1 MTSNPTSPR
10 TPIRRD
16 IQGLRAL
23 AVVMVIATHVVG
35 WPSGGFVGV
44 DVFFVVSGFLITGL
58 LLREVAESGRISLRD
73 FFARRIRRLMPAAM
87 LVLLGVCVAAFFVF
101 NRARADATWA
111 DAVAAALFVSNWR
124 FAAEGTDY
132 FSAAAVSP
140 LQHFWSLSVE
150 EQFSLVWPVLLLI
163 AVLLVPR
170 GGRRGRA
177 GRVAV
182 GGVVVLVGA
191 ASWAWAVAQTAAE
204 PTVAYFSTATR
215 AWELAVGALLA
226 VASPAL
232 ARIPAALGGLLQW
245 VGLAG
250 VVLSCVVIDPASAFP
265 APWAVLPVAATALVV
280 AGGVGGDPSHR
291 HLFPL
296 TNPVS
301 VWLGDLSYA
310 LYLWH
315 FPVLVFAGVLLPA
328 GEWTTAIVLAAT
340 AVLAVSTYYGVE
352 QPLHRSPLLRRR
364 AAAPVLAAQAH
375 SPASASEPAP
385 GHQPAEETEP
395 ATTPPREHASALSHQ
410 PASARHGVVTTR
422 PAGWVQGQ
430 RYYPGRPP
438 RPDAAAAAQPA
449 PTAASVP
456 LPATSAR
463 TPSPPSP
470 ARPRASAPADVR
482 RIDAPPAG
490 TEEPARP
497 SPWAQWRARYRGQMG
512 MSAATLGIGATVVV
526 LMLQTG
532 FGSPVI
538 GPLVPPVADPVAAP
552 AEDPTAAL
560 QAELA
565 EAVTAEA
572 WPDLRPSLDEVMA
585 ASSSANPA
593 HDCFAPDVP
602 IDAGRCTWGDADAAR
617 HMYLVGDSTAMS
629 YAPAFKKLA
638 EDSGGAWRIT
648 TVGLYGCRFTD
659 VLVQNPDPAVM
670 AACPQRK
677 LDVRALAGADP
688 ADLVVVS
695 NAYTLGRTVDG
706 RDLSPADLLAATHAE
721 LSTYGAGGVVYLAP
735 PPQGGDLARCFSPVT
750 GPAQCLTAVDQTW
763 RDMHAAAEARAA
775 DTQAHA
781 IGSLEFSCWQDA
793 CPAFAG
799 GLPIRYDATHLT
811 VPYAEHITGFLAW
824 SLGARGLL

>member
-1 MTSNPTSPR
+1 
-10 TPIRRD
+10 
-16 IQGLRAL
+16 
-23 AVVMVIATHVVG
+23 MVIATHVVG
-35 WPSGGFVGV
+35 WPGGGFAGV

-58 LLREVAESGRISLRD
+58 LLREVAESGRVSLRE
-73 FFARRIRRLMPAAM
+73 FFGRRIRRLMPAAV
-87 LVLLGVCVAAFFVF
+87 LVLLAVCVAAFFLF

-132 FSAAAVSP
+132 FSEAAVSP

-150 EQFSLVWPVLLLI
+150 EQFYLVWPVLVVV

-170 GGRRGRA
+170 DGRRGRP
-177 GRVAV
+177 GRAAV
-182 GGVVVLVGA
+182 GGVALLVGA
-191 ASWAWAVAQTAAE
+191 ASWGWAVAQTAAE

-226 VASPAL
+226 VAAPAL
-232 ARIPAALGGLLQW
+232 ARIPLAVGGLLQW
-245 VGLAG
+245 AGLAG
-250 VVLSCVVIDPASAFP
+250 VVWSCLVIDPSSAFP
-265 APWAVLPVAATALVV
+265 APWVVLPVAATALVV
-280 AGGVGGDPSHR
+280 AGGVGGDPRHR

-301 VWLGDLSYA
+301 VWLGDVSYA

-315 FPVLVFAGVLLPA
+315 FPVLVLAGVLLPA
-328 GEWTTAIVLAAT
+328 GDGTTAIVLVAT

-364 AAAPVLAAQAH
+364 AAGPALAAEPQTEDE
-375 SPASASEPAP
+375 PASAFEPVSASPREPAP
-385 GHQPAEETEP
+385 A
-395 ATTPPREHASALSHQ
+395 PPRE

-422 PAGWVQGQ
+422 PAGWVPGQ
-430 RYYPGRPP
+430 RYYPGRQP
-438 RPDAAAAAQPA
+438 RPDQAPAAPPPAAQHAPPPAAQHAPQPA
-449 PTAASVP
+449 PVVVAAPVLAP
-456 LPATSAR
+456 LRRLPVRPAE
-463 TPSPPSP
+463 
-470 ARPRASAPADVR
+470 
-482 RIDAPPAG
+482 PAG
-490 TEEPARP
+490 APP
-497 SPWAQWRARYRGQMG
+497 SPWAQWRERYRAQMG
-512 MSAATLGIGATVVV
+512 MSAAALGIGAIVVV
-526 LMLQTG
+526 LMLQTA

-538 GPLVPPVADPVAAP
+538 GPLVPPAADPVAAP

-560 QAELA
+560 QAQLA
-565 EAVTAEA
+565 EAVSAEA

-585 ASSSANPA
+585 ASSSVNPA
-593 HDCFAPDVP
+593 RDCFAPDVP
-602 IDAGRCTWGDADAAR
+602 VDSGRCTWGDVDAAR

-659 VLVQNPDPAVM
+659 VLVQNPDPAVV

-677 LDVRALAGADP
+677 LDVRALMAAEP

-695 NAYTLGRTVDG
+695 NAYTLGRTAEG
-706 RDLSPADLLAATHAE
+706 RDLSAADLLAATQAE
-721 LSTYGAGGVVYLAP
+721 VSTYGAGGVVYLAP

-750 GPAQCLTAVDQTW
+750 TPAQCLTAVDQPW
-763 RDMHAAAEARAA
+763 RDMHAAAEATAA
-775 DTQAHA
+775 SAGGEA
-781 IGSLEFSCWQDA
+781 ISSLPFSCWRDA

-799 GLPIRYDATHLT
+799 GMPIRYDATHLT
-811 VPYAEHITGFLAW
+811 VPYAEHITGFLSW
-824 SLGARGLL
+824 GLRARGLL

>member
-1 MTSNPTSPR
+1 
-10 TPIRRD
+10 
-16 IQGLRAL
+16 
-23 AVVMVIATHVVG
+23 MVIATHVVG
-35 WPSGGFVGV
+35 EPSGGFVGV

-58 LLREVAESGRISLRD
+58 LLREVADTGRISLQD
-73 FFARRIRRLMPAAM
+73 FFARRIRRLMPAAI
-87 LVLLGVCVAAFFVF
+87 LVLLAVSVAAFLVF
-101 NRARADATWA
+101 NRARADATWV

-124 FAAEGTDY
+124 FAADGTDY
-132 FSAAAVSP
+132 FSEAAVSP

-150 EQFSLVWPVLLLI
+150 EQFYLVWPVLLLI
-163 AVLLVPR
+163 VVLVVPR

-177 GRVAV
+177 GRAAV
-182 GGVVVLVGA
+182 GGAVVLVGA

-232 ARIPAALGGLLQW
+232 ARIPAVLGGLLQW

-250 VVLSCVVIDPASAFP
+250 VVWSCVVIDPASAFP
-265 APWAVLPVAATALVV
+265 APWAVLPVTATALVV
-280 AGGVGGDPSHR
+280 AGGVAGDPRHR

-296 TNPVS
+296 TNPVG

-328 GEWTTAIVLAAT
+328 GDWTTAIVLAAT

-364 AAAPVLAAQAH
+364 AAALAAEGDPAH
-375 SPASASEPAP
+375 EPASASGSGPADEPGPASGPAP
-385 GHQPAEETEP
+385 APIPE
-395 ATTPPREHASALSHQ
+395 
-410 PASARHGVVTTR
+410 PASARHGVGTTR
-422 PAGWVQGQ
+422 PAGWVPGQ
-430 RYYPGRPP
+430 RYYPGRQP
-438 RPDAAAAAQPA
+438 RPDTGAPSSASIAPAAPRPSAPASPPAAPR
-449 PTAASVP
+449 PSAAS
-456 LPATSAR
+456 
-463 TPSPPSP
+463 
-470 ARPRASAPADVR
+470 ARPPASPPADVR
-482 RIDAPPAG
+482 RIGEPPAG
-490 TEEPARP
+490 TREPARP

-512 MSAATLGIGATVVV
+512 MSAATLGIGAIVVV

-538 GPLVPPVADPVAAP
+538 GPLVPPVAHPVAAP

-572 WPDLRPSLDEVMA
+572 WPHLRPSLDEVMA

-593 HDCFAPDVP
+593 HDCFDPDVP
-602 IDAGRCTWGDADAAR
+602 VDAGRCTWGDADAAR

-638 EDSGGAWRIT
+638 EDSGGAWRVT

-721 LSTYGAGGVVYLAP
+721 LSAYGAGGVVYLAP

>member
-1 MTSNPTSPR
+1 
-10 TPIRRD
+10 
-16 IQGLRAL
+16 
-23 AVVMVIATHVVG
+23 MVIATHVVG
-35 WPSGGFVGV
+35 WPGGGFAGV

-58 LLREVAESGRISLRD
+58 LLREVAETGRVSLRE
-73 FFARRIRRLMPAAM
+73 FFGRRIRRLMPAAV
-87 LVLLGVCVAAFFVF
+87 LVLLAVCVAAFFLF

-132 FSAAAVSP
+132 FSEAAVSP

-150 EQFSLVWPVLLLI
+150 EQFSLVWPVLVVV
-163 AVLLVPR
+163 AVLLAPR
-170 GGRRGRA
+170 DGRRGRA
-177 GRVAV
+177 GRAAV
-182 GGVVVLVGA
+182 GAVALLVGA
-191 ASWAWAVAQTAAE
+191 ASWGWAVAQTAAE
-204 PTVAYFSTATR
+204 PTVAYFSTTTR

-226 VASPAL
+226 VAAPAL
-232 ARIPAALGGLLQW
+232 ARIPAAVGGLLQW
-245 VGLAG
+245 AGLAG
-250 VVLSCVVIDPASAFP
+250 VVWSCLVIDPSSAFP

-280 AGGVGGDPSHR
+280 AGGVGGDPRHR

-301 VWLGDLSYA
+301 VWLGDVSYA

-328 GEWTTAIVLAAT
+328 GDGTTAIVLVAT

-352 QPLHRSPLLRRR
+352 QPLHRSPLLLRR
-364 AAAPVLAAQAH
+364 AARPALAAAPQTEDEPA
-375 SPASASEPAP
+375 SVLEPASAPPRDPAP
-385 GHQPAEETEP
+385 A
-395 ATTPPREHASALSHQ
+395 PPRE

-422 PAGWVQGQ
+422 PAGWVPGQ
-430 RYYPGRPP
+430 RYYPGRQP
-438 RPDAAAAAQPA
+438 RPDRAPAAPPPAAQHAPPRGAQHAPQPA
-449 PTAASVP
+449 PVVVAAPVQAP
-456 LPATSAR
+456 LRRLPLRPAE
-463 TPSPPSP
+463 
-470 ARPRASAPADVR
+470 
-482 RIDAPPAG
+482 PAG
-490 TEEPARP
+490 APP
-497 SPWAQWRARYRGQMG
+497 SPWAQWRARYGAQMG
-512 MSAATLGIGATVVV
+512 MSAAALGIGAIVVV
-526 LMLQTG
+526 LMLQTA

-565 EAVTAEA
+565 EAVSAEA

-585 ASSSANPA
+585 ASSSVNPA
-593 HDCFAPDVP
+593 RDCFAPDVP
-602 IDAGRCTWGDADAAR
+602 VDSGRCTWGDADAAR

-638 EDSGGAWRIT
+638 EDSGGTWRIT

-677 LDVRALAGADP
+677 LYVRALMAAEP

-695 NAYTLGRTVDG
+695 NAYTLGRTVEG
-706 RDLSPADLLAATHAE
+706 RDLSAADLLAATHAE
-721 LSTYGAGGVVYLAP
+721 VSAYGAAGVVYLAP
-735 PPQGGDLARCFSPVT
+735 PPPGGDLARCFSPVT
-750 GPAQCLTAVDQTW
+750 APAQCLTAVDQTW
-763 RDMHAAAEARAA
+763 RDMHAAAEATAA
-775 DTQAHA
+775 ATQADA

-799 GLPIRYDATHLT
+799 DLPIRYDATHLT
-811 VPYAEHITGFLAW
+811 VPYAEHITGFLSW
-824 SLGARGLL
+824 SMSARGLL